1 MADVRIAGHG
11 GVLEIVLAR
20 AAKRNALTEAMY
32 GELADLLARAH
43 ADDAVRAILLTAEGR
58 DFCAGN
64 DLPEFLGSY
73 DLAPGSAWRRFLD
86 SLPAARKPL
95 VAAVHGNAVGIGL
108 TMLLHFHHVVV
119 EPDAKLSAPFARLGV
134 APEAGSSALLRERI
148 GALRASETFLLGRVF
163 GAEEAVQ
170 LGLANR
176 LAAAGEGRA
185 VALAAAQAVAA
196 LPPLSVRAVLEL
208 QKARFGSLADCIA
221 AECGAFM
228 DCLHSE
234 ETQRILRARA

>member
-1 MADVRIAGHG
+1 MADVRTEAHG

-20 AAKRNALTEAMY
+20 TAKRNALTEAMY
-32 GELADLLARAH
+32 DELARLLARA
-43 ADDAVRAILLTAEGR
+43 ADDDAVRVILFSAEGR

-73 DLAPGSAWRRFLD
+73 DLAPGSAWRRFVD

-108 TMLLHFHHVVV
+108 TMLLHFNHVVV
-119 EPDAKLSAPFARLGV
+119 EAGARLSAPFARLGV
-134 APEAGSSALLRERI
+134 APEAGSSQLLRERI
-148 GALRASETFLLGRVF
+148 GPLLASEAFLLGRVF

-176 LAAAGEGRA
+176 LAPAGEGRNL
-185 VALAAAQAVAA
+185 ALAAAQSIAA
-196 LPPLSVRAVLEL
+196 LPPKSVRAVLDL
-208 QKARFGSLADCIA
+208 QKTRFDSLADCIA
-221 AECGAFM
+221 AECSTFM
-228 DCLHSE
+228 DCLRSE
-234 ETQRILRARA
+234 ETQKILRART